1 MVTAVIPA
9 HGRVELLQR
18 AIDSVLAQRDCEVEL
33 IVVDDGSGLE
43 LEGPYQV
50 LRQPRQGPGPARN
63 LGARHGRGEWLAL
76 LDSDDVW
83 EPDKCRSQLDYLVAG
98 GFRAGLTQEWWIRS
112 GKRAEPPLRYRPDQ
126 GELLERTASTLCVSC
141 SSLMIER
148 DFFWQLGGFDP
159 RLFVCEDYEF
169 ALRLCAATRLGVV
182 EQRLTTK
189 YGGHPVQLSRQ
200 VPALDRLRL
209 MALLEHIE
217 QFPKLRAAALEKVR
231 ILVTGAAKR
240 AAPGRAIYERVED

>member
-1 MVTAVIPA
+1 MTERHRCTFGLGDASPLLHVGPKRYWSAEERLEHRPLFAARAATGRPDPKEFLQPVTDQGEAALRPVFPRFPLAHKSGFSGSRAEPAAMVTAVIPA

-43 LEGPYQV
+43 LEGPYRV

-98 GFRAGLTQEWWIRS
+98 GFRAGRLWIS
-112 GKRAEPPLRYRPDQ
+112 RY
-126 GELLERTASTLCVSC
+126 
-141 SSLMIER
+141 
-148 DFFWQLGGFDP
+148 
-159 RLFVCEDYEF
+159 
-169 ALRLCAATRLGVV
+169 
-182 EQRLTTK
+182 QRR
-189 YGGHPVQLSRQ
+189 Y
-200 VPALDRLRL
+200 
-209 MALLEHIE
+209 
-217 QFPKLRAAALEKVR
+217 F
-231 ILVTGAAKR
+231 ILNT
-240 AAPGRAIYERVED
+240 